1 MLNSI
6 ILFLLLFGTWLLLS
20 GIFTPLF
27 LSIGAVSCFLAVIIS
42 IKTKPKNVKECN
54 LAGFM
59 LRLPLYLVWL
69 LKELVVSGVDVSKR
83 MWQIEPEISPSIAW
97 LPTNLRDDLS
107 LTAYGNS
114 ITITPGTMTTGI
126 TSEGM
131 VQVHAL
137 TEEAMEGL
145 RSGDM
150 AKRVANLVNYKE

>member
-1 MLNSI
+1 
-6 ILFLLLFGTWLLLS
+6 
-20 GIFTPLF
+20 
-27 LSIGAVSCFLAVIIS
+27 
-42 IKTKPKNVKECN
+42 
-54 LAGFM
+54 M

-69 LKELVVSGVDVSKR
+69 LKEIVVSGVDVSKR

-97 LPTNLRDDLS
+97 LPTNLIDDLS

-145 RSGDM
+145 RGGDM
-150 AKRVANLVNYKE
+150 AGRVANLVNYKE